1 MSAISANE
9 RFTHAG
15 IPVCAVH
22 APRLETKKNEQQA
35 MDLLQPSVS
44 EPMPMSSPLPSPL
57 PTPILVP
64 SDRGPVFLTGIAVR
78 ACRRLPL
85 VMGGGR

>member
-1 MSAISANE
+1 MSVMSASE

-44 EPMPMSSPLPSPL
+44 EPMPMSSPLP
-57 PTPILVP
+57 TPILVP
-64 SDRGPVFLTGIAVR
+64 SDRGPVLLTGIAVR

>member
-1 MSAISANE
+1 MSAISANG
-9 RFTHAG
+9 RFAPAS

-44 EPMPMSSPLPSPL
+44 EPMPMSSPLP
-57 PTPILVP
+57 TPILVP

-85 VMGGGR
+85 VMGGDR